1 MTYKPFTG
9 ADMVRQTSSVDPHFA
24 VGGIEYVE
32 PKLRF
37 QRLPLGAG
45 LPIPAYAKAGDAGL
59 DLAAA
64 EDAIV
69 GVGELVPVPTGFA
82 VAIPAGHF
90 GMVVPRSGLVRKH
103 RIGVANSPGIIDSGY
118 RGEIVVLLENRGDQ
132 FFEVRRGERIAQLL
146 VLPFSD
152 FERAEVAELDQTERG
167 ASGFGSTG
175 TGAIGCPASSTRP

>member
-1 MTYKPFTG
+1 MTDPTQYRPFVG
-9 ADMVRQTSSVDPHFA
+9 ADMVQVSSTTLPYRAEVTMQSP
-24 VGGIEYVE
+24 
-32 PKLRF
+32 PRLLF
-37 QRLPLGAG
+37 QRLPHGAG
-45 LPIPAYAKAGDAGL
+45 LALPAPAKPGDAGL
-59 DLAAA
+59 DLPAAV
-64 EDAIV
+64 DAMI
-69 GVGELVPVPTGFA
+69 GVGWCQAVATGFA

-175 TGAIGCPASSTRP
+175 TGAIN